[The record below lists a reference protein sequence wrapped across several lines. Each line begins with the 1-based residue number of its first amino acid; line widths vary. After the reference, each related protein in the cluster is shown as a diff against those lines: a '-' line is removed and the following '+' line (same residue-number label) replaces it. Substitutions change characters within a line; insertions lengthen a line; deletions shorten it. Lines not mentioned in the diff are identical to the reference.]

1 MRNTQLA
8 VGTFVSAA
16 LILFVA
22 ITIWL
27 SGRQGGEAVEQYS
40 LYFQDDVSGL
50 MMGGPVYYLGV
61 EVGNVTRMDIIP
73 GDPMRVRVDIEV
85 LASTPI
91 DTGTSASLAYQGITG
106 VAVINLFGDPGMN
119 LPLKTPPG
127 EDYPVIEVRDAG
139 LAALLSDAPG
149 IIERIN
155 LLLDQASGLVTPENQ
170 ARVSGTLENIE
181 SLTAALKNQERAL
194 ADLPLGL
201 NETLTEIR
209 AAVAELKAAAAE
221 VRPGMSAT
229 VQHVEQISASME
241 SLTSRLDAWT
251 EDNGEDMQHFLDNGL
266 GQVPDLVADARAV
279 LREADKLIRE
289 LRENPSS
296 LVYKPKDEAVELQE

>member
-61 EVGNVTRMDIIP
+61 EVGNVTRMDIVP

-221 VRPGMSAT
+221 VRPGMLAT

-296 LVYKPKDEAVELQE
+296 LVYKPQDEAVELQE

>member
-22 ITIWL
+22 TTLWL
-27 SGRQGGEAVEQYS
+27 SGRQGGEAVERYS
-40 LYFQDDVSGL
+40 LYFQNDVSGL
-50 MMGGPVYYLGV
+50 MMGGPVFYLGV
-61 EVGNVTRMDIIP
+61 EVGQVTRMDIIP
-73 GDPMRVRVDIEV
+73 GDPIRVRVDIEV

-106 VAVINLFGDPGMN
+106 VAVINLYGDPGMN

-127 EDYPVIEVRDAG
+127 EDFPVIEVRDAG

-149 IIERIN
+149 LVEKLNR
-155 LLLDQASGLVTPENQ
+155 LLDQAGRMVGEDNQGRIAVTLQ
-170 ARVSGTLENIE
+170 NIE
-181 SLTAALKNQERAL
+181 ALTGALREQQESF
-194 ADLPLGL
+194 
-201 NETLTEIR
+201 
-209 AAVAELKAAAAE
+209 AELPATLNQTMSEIQVTLAELRDAASE
-221 VRPGMSAT
+221 VRPGLAESMQNLEQMSADL
-229 VQHVEQISASME
+229 AR
-241 SLTSRLDAWT
+241 LTGRLDAWSD
-251 EDNGEDMQHFLDNGL
+251 ENGEDMQHFLDNGL

-279 LREADKLIRE
+279 MREAEKLIRE

-296 LVYKPKDEAVELQE
+296 LVYKPQDEAVELQE

>member
-221 VRPGMSAT
+221 VRPGMLAT

-296 LVYKPKDEAVELQE
+296 LVYKPQDEAVELQE

>member
-61 EVGNVTRMDIIP
+61 EVGNVTRMDIVP

>member
-61 EVGNVTRMDIIP
+61 EVGNVTRMDIVP

-296 LVYKPKDEAVELQE
+296 LVYKPQDEAVELQE